1 MNIWKEDNE
10 KYLLEYWE
18 SSPISWQRENRK
30 ILNSAIKVYN
40 EYINELTSL
49 NEVVKEI
56 KYAETRLKNECGT
69 YLEDIILMKNNVSEI
84 EEMRRNKK

>member
-1 MNIWKEDNE
+1 MDIWKEDNE
-10 KYLLEYWE
+10 KYLLEYWG

-49 NEVVKEI
+49 NKVVKQI
-56 KYAETRLKNECGT
+56 KYAEKRLKNECGT
-69 YLEDIILMKNNVSEI
+69 YLEDIVLMKNNVSEI
-84 EEMRRNKK
+84 EEIRRLK